1 MKVKVYLDT
10 NVIFGFFKNFF
21 IGKKLPFTWK
31 VWFLS
36 KNKNK
41 IYACTSPLAI
51 SEAVS
56 EMLKLAEKEGI
67 TISER
72 DVEEAVHKLIEY
84 CGLKILKDVRM
95 DNLVLLTLHKID
107 VKDCLHL
114 EISKRN
120 NMVLITDDQ
129 DLKEKGKY
137 FYSKIL
143 SFCEFAKMVDGS
155 TQNRTGLSAL

>member
-10 NVIFGFFKNFF
+10 NVIFGFFKNF
-21 IGKKLPFTWK
+21 ILGKKLPLTWK

-41 IYACTSPLAI
+41 IEVYTSTLAI
-51 SEAVS
+51 SEAVN
-56 EMLKLAEKEGI
+56 EMVKLAERENVNVN
-67 TISER
+67 ER
-72 DVEEAVHKLIEY
+72 DVDDAVHTLADY

-95 DNLVLLTLHKID
+95 DDIVLLALNKID

-114 EISKRN
+114 EISRRN
-120 NMVLITDDQ
+120 KMILITDDQ
-129 DLKEKGKY
+129 QLKERGKY
-137 FYSKIL
+137 FYGKIL
-143 SFCEFAKMVDGS
+143 GFYEFAKKVDGS